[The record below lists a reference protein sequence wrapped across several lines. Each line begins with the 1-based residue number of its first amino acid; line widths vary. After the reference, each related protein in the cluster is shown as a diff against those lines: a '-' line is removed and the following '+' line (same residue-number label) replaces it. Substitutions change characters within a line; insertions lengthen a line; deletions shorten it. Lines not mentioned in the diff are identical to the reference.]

1 MLSCDTIA
9 LGRKTYAG
17 GENLFAKNSDRPLGE
32 AQPLVY
38 IPGRSY
44 PAGEQLR
51 CTHLTIPQAEH
62 TYSVLGAKPYWIWG
76 FEMGVNEKGLAI
88 GNEAQGSRCPKETEE
103 GLLGM
108 DLLRLALERSTTAR
122 EAIDVIAGLLE
133 QYGQNA
139 NANMLYDRRYEN
151 SYMLVDRQEIWLMET
166 AGREWAAKRIQDWA
180 AISNCYTIGT
190 DYDLCSD
197 GMEAYARE
205 RRWLSPEE
213 PVDFAKAYT
222 DPAPRQT
229 HSVPRW
235 RRLCRLIGCHNTPL
249 DLDAVKAIFRD
260 HFDGE
265 ILEPRYGACG
275 GGFITICMHAMTW
288 DASQTAASL
297 LCTYQEELGIVCRYA
312 PSIPCCSVYLPLYWT
327 GWLPEAMS
335 DGGERYSESSL
346 WWVMERLAMAI
357 SVDEDRYGDR
367 VRKSL
372 RELEAAIA
380 REAAAAEETAVS
392 LMRAGKTEEA
402 LSLLNAVMAASV
414 EKTMT
419 LADGLAMEIGKEVSA
434 CGGAYGPRKEFLEAY
449 SQRVAMPLFT
459 KE

>member
-1 MLSCDTIA
+1 
-9 LGRKTYAG
+9 
-17 GENLFAKNSDRPLGE
+17 
-32 AQPLVY
+32 
-38 IPGRSY
+38 
-44 PAGEQLR
+44 
-51 CTHLTIPQAEH
+51 
-62 TYSVLGAKPYWIWG
+62 
-76 FEMGVNEKGLAI
+76 
-88 GNEAQGSRCPKETEE
+88 
-103 GLLGM
+103 
-108 DLLRLALERSTTAR
+108 
-122 EAIDVIAGLLE
+122 
-133 QYGQNA
+133 
-139 NANMLYDRRYEN
+139 
-151 SYMLVDRQEIWLMET
+151 
-166 AGREWAAKRIQDWA
+166 
-180 AISNCYTIGT
+180 
-190 DYDLCSD
+190 
-197 GMEAYARE
+197 
-205 RRWLSPEE
+205 
-213 PVDFAKAYT
+213 
-222 DPAPRQT
+222 
-229 HSVPRW
+229 
-235 RRLCRLIGCHNTPL
+235 
-249 DLDAVKAIFRD
+249 
-260 HFDGE
+260 
-265 ILEPRYGACG
+265 
-275 GGFITICMHAMTW
+275 MTW

-312 PSIPCCSVYLPLYWT
+312 PSIPCCSVYLPVYWT

-380 REAAAAEETAVS
+380 REAAATEETAVS

-459 KE
+459 KA